1 MLEKYEGI
9 IRNKEEI
16 KKYLAI
22 LNEKKQLPKENEL
35 IYITK
40 LILFNKS
47 IFVVNDRE
55 NTHYKNYMVYN
66 VLMLMHS
73 LTKDSKINF
82 YQLYR
87 SLIENILRI
96 MLNLEDR
103 DETGVNE
110 LFRRFSE
117 KYECNEI
124 GKEFTNFIKGEYSE
138 ACNYV
143 HSNIRAGV
151 DVYLFYSEIL
161 ASDEMDNQNIIKLIF
176 IMKTFLFKF
185 TKFIVNVEPTKIEA
199 TYYRKHEELKHL
211 IGENLYLDF
220 KRQIDEI

>member
-9 IRNKEEI
+9 IRNKEEV
-16 KKYLAI
+16 KRYLAS
-22 LNEKKQLPKENEL
+22 LNGKKHLPKENEL
-35 IYITK
+35 IYIAK
-40 LILFNKS
+40 LIIFNKS
-47 IFVVNDRE
+47 IFVVNDRG
-55 NTHYKNYMVYN
+55 NTHYRNYMIYN
-66 VLMLMHS
+66 LLMLMHS

-87 SLIENILRI
+87 SLIENILRV

-143 HSNIRAGV
+143 HSNIRADV

-161 ASDEMDNQNIIKLIF
+161 ASDEMDDKNIIKLIF
-176 IMKTFLFKF
+176 IIKTFLFKF
-185 TKFIVNVEPTKIEA
+185 AEFIVNVEPTKIEA
-199 TYYRKHEELKHL
+199 TYYRKNEELKHL
-211 IGENLYLDF
+211 IGENLYLNF
-220 KRQIDEI
+220 KRQINEI